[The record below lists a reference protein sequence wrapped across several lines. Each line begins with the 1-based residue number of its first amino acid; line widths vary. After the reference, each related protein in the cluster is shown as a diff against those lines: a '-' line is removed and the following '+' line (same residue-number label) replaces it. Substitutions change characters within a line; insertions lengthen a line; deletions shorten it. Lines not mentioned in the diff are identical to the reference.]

1 MRPARF
7 WRIPA
12 FLLLV
17 AFAAPGVWAQAPAS
31 PPTNPPEPAQAEP
44 AQAGNPS
51 IRADVNLVDVLFTVV
66 DRKNKMVSDLSQQ
79 NFSVFDDGK
88 PQEIRFFSQ
97 QTDLPLRVGL
107 LLDTSNSIR
116 QRLQFEQEA
125 AIDFLFNVIRRGKDE
140 AVLMSIDDQPEVI
153 QDFTG
158 DMDLLRDAIQRQRA
172 GGATALYDAIYLTC
186 AQLLQHAPLT
196 NTSNDVR
203 RVLVVISDGED
214 TLSRHSRG
222 EALEIAQRAGIVIY
236 TISSNTDWITT
247 DQETKASNLSDRK
260 FQKGP
265 GDQVLQQFAEDSGGR
280 AFFPYHVDDLAQ
292 SFSQIGTELRSQYS
306 LAYTLPSGQLTD
318 GKFHT
323 IRVVVA
329 EKGLQVHA
337 RKGYLATPVVGAIL
351 PTPAK

>member
-1 MRPARF
+1 M
-7 WRIPA
+7 
-12 FLLLV
+12 LV
-17 AFAAPGVWAQAPAS
+17 FAALNLRAQAPAA
-31 PPTNPPEPAQAEP
+31 PPATPTEPAQAEP
-44 AQAGNPS
+44 AQAGNQS

-66 DRKNKMVSDLSQQ
+66 DRKNKMVSDLGQA
-79 NFSVFDDGK
+79 NFTVFDDGK
-88 PQEIRFFSQ
+88 QQEIRFFSQ

-140 AVLMSIDDQPEVI
+140 AVLMTIDDQPEVI

-214 TLSRHSRG
+214 TLSHHSRG

-236 TISSNTDWITT
+236 TISSNTDWVTT
-247 DQETKASNLSDRK
+247 DQETKSSNLSDRK
-260 FQKGP
+260 FEKGP

-280 AFFPYHVDDLAQ
+280 AFFPYRVDDLAQ
-292 SFSQIGTELRSQYS
+292 SFAQIGNELRSQYS
-306 LAYTLPSGQLTD
+306 LGYTLPSGQLTD

-323 IRVVVA
+323 IRIAVG

-337 RKGYLATPVVGAIL
+337 RKGYLATPVVGAVL
-351 PTPAK
+351 PAPAK

>member
-1 MRPARF
+1 MRF

-12 FLLLV
+12 FLLTL
-17 AFAAPGVWAQAPAS
+17 AFAAPGVWAQAPA
-31 PPTNPPEPAQAEP
+31 TPAAP
-44 AQAGNPS
+44 AAPAASTQPSQS
-51 IRADVNLVDVLFTVV
+51 IRTDVNLVDVLFTVL
-66 DRKNKMVSDLSQQ
+66 DRKNKIVSDLGQE
-79 NFSVFDDGK
+79 NFTVFDDGK

-140 AVLMSIDDQPEVI
+140 AVLMTVDDQPEVI

-158 DMDLLRDAIQRQRA
+158 DGDLLRDAIQRQRA
-172 GGATALYDAIYLTC
+172 GGATALYDAIYQTC

-214 TLSRHSRG
+214 TLSHHSRG

-236 TISSNTDWITT
+236 TISSNTDWIVT
-247 DQETKASNLSDRK
+247 DQETNSSKSFDRK
-260 FQKGP
+260 FEKGP

-280 AFFPYHVDDLAQ
+280 AFFPYRVDDLAQ
-292 SFSQIGTELRSQYS
+292 SFAQIGNELRSQYS
-306 LAYTLPSGQLTD
+306 LAYNLPPGQFTD
-318 GKFHT
+318 GKFHS
-323 IRVVVA
+323 IRIAVSA
-329 EKGLQVHA
+329 KGLQIHA
-337 RKGYLATPVVGAIL
+337 RKGYLAVPVVGAVL
-351 PTPAK
+351 PSPAK